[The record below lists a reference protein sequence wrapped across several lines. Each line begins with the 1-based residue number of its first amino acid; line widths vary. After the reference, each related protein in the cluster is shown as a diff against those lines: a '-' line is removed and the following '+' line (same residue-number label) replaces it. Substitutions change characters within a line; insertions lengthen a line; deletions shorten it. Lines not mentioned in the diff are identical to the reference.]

1 MRSKYLLLSFL
12 TLPVLLAS
20 RVSAHCPLC
29 TAGAAAAA
37 GGAIWFGVNNV
48 VVSILIGA
56 FAVSMGWWFSR
67 MIKKQYIPLQRTVII
82 LLSFGLTIIPILPI
96 IGSQDPYFISMMGEY
111 GTLLNRTYII
121 DMGLVGS
128 FIGGLIMIVSPGIS
142 QKITKLR
149 KGKHISYQRMIVT
162 FSLLAIAGVLAQFLL

>member
-1 MRSKYLLLSFL
+1 MKFKYLFLSLLTMPIF
-12 TLPVLLAS
+12 LAS

-29 TAGAAAAA
+29 TVGAAAAA
-37 GGAIWFGVNNV
+37 GGALWLGVSNV
-48 VVSILIGA
+48 VVSIFIGA

-67 MIKKQYIPLQRTVII
+67 IIKKQYIPLQRTIII

-128 FIGGLIMIVSPGIS
+128 FVGGLIMIVSPGIS

-162 FSLLAIAGVLAQFLL
+162 FSLLAIVGILTQFLL